1 MEREYIH
8 RKSNGPIR
16 RPSRH
21 NRPPWLLWGVIA
33 LVLLAIVIF
42 IILRIAG
49 GKTGSQDEGDAGQ
62 AQATPLP
69 EQDLAGAQRTQSD
82 GQQPSIEATPTPEA
96 ALPQQSTPDSAPTDM
111 GSFMVVNG
119 SGYQYYSFS
128 TETTNSYISA
138 VTSLASH
145 LEGSA
150 QVYSLVI
157 PTAMDILLSESYLT
171 EHQIDSA
178 DQRKAID
185 SYIIPSILAINPNV
199 KTVSL
204 YTALRQHCNEN
215 IYFGTDST
223 WTQLGGYY
231 AYVEF
236 CGAKGIQAL
245 GLDQF
250 EKKTYEGFFGGFA
263 NLAGEDSFYSDTVEA
278 YLPGG
283 NTSLTFTNGDGEISD
298 GWQVISDGDG
308 YDSSLLYLI
317 FAAGDQPYKVLTN
330 QDITDGS
337 ACLVVQDS
345 FGNFFI
351 PFLTQH
357 YQNVYVVDYRDYSGS
372 IPDLAREKGVSDVIV
387 LSNVIATS
395 NSSAVE
401 SFRSLV

>member
-8 RKSNGPIR
+8 RKNNGPIR

-21 NRPPWLLWGVIA
+21 NRPPWVLWAVIA
-33 LVLLAIVIF
+33 LAVLAVVVFLIV
-42 IILRIAG
+42 RAMG
-49 GKTGSQDEGDAGQ
+49 GRDSSQDGADNSSALATPAPEQ
-62 AQATPLP
+62 AQP
-69 EQDLAGAQRTQSD
+69 D
-82 GQQPSIEATPTPEA
+82 GQQPSPEPTPTPDTGS
-96 ALPQQSTPDSAPTDM
+96 LPQQAAPGSAPTDM
-111 GSFMVVNG
+111 GSFMVADG
-119 SGYQYYSFS
+119 SGYAYYEFS

-138 VTSLASH
+138 VTSLASS

-150 QVYSLVI
+150 QVYSLVA
-157 PTAMDILLSESYLT
+157 PTAMDILLPESYLS
-171 EHQIDSA
+171 EHQVNSA

-185 SYIIPSILAINPNV
+185 SYIIPSMNAINPNV
-199 KTVSL
+199 KTVPL
-204 YTALRQHCNEN
+204 YTALRRHCNEN

-245 GLDQF
+245 SLDSF
-250 EKKTYEGFFGGFA
+250 DKRTYEGFMGGFA
-263 NLAGEDSFYSDTVEA
+263 SLAGEDSFYSDTVEA

-283 NTSLTFTNGDGEISD
+283 NTSLTFTSADGEVSE
-298 GWQVISDGDG
+298 GWQVISDGEG
-308 YDSSLLYLI
+308 YSSSLLYLI

-330 QDITDGS
+330 SDITDGS

-357 YQNVYVVDYRDYSGS
+357 YQNVYVVDSSSYSGS
-372 IPDLAREKGVSDVIV
+372 VPDLAREKGASDVIV
-387 LSNVIATS
+387 LHNVIATS
-395 NSSAVE
+395 SSSAVE
-401 SFRSLV
+401 GLRSLL